1 MFTPGSKYFVGLTGL
16 SLVAAILYAFLVNPN
31 DLGSIALLGVAVA
44 AGLIAG
50 FAFLTRDGDTESA
63 TESVAAN
70 AEVPTP
76 SFWPIVFA
84 LGAALT
90 LLGLATNAI
99 VFVVG
104 LGVLVGGGLEWTIQ
118 NWADRASADGR
129 YNSEVRARAIGALDY
144 PGLAAVALGVIAYLF
159 SRIMLT
165 ASKSG
170 AAVIFIVVAAAVLVV
185 GVLISTKPAFRG
197 RASLLVTTFAAVLLA
212 GAGIASAING
222 ERSELAVVAEEKPYS
237 ASHRECGEEASDH
250 YDKHAGNRVSS
261 RSAVIATVIVEDGK
275 LYAQMIGLKD
285 KLNTVSVP
293 RSNVTNILFRN
304 LDKEEYRLVA
314 NLGTRTVAGTDVV
327 EKIGTCTQLAGENQE
342 QLLTINIPKS
352 SSAENKY
359 SFEVPGIEGKIEVV
373 VP

>member
-212 GAGIASAING
+212 GAGIASAIK
-222 ERSELAVVAEEKPYS
+222 VVLIK
-237 ASHRECGEEASDH
+237 
-250 YDKHAGNRVSS
+250 K
-261 RSAVIATVIVEDGK
+261 
-275 LYAQMIGLKD
+275 
-285 KLNTVSVP
+285 
-293 RSNVTNILFRN
+293 
-304 LDKEEYRLVA
+304 
-314 NLGTRTVAGTDVV
+314 
-327 EKIGTCTQLAGENQE
+327 
-342 QLLTINIPKS
+342 
-352 SSAENKY
+352 
-359 SFEVPGIEGKIEVV
+359 
-373 VP
+373 